1 MTRCLPDFVSPI
13 TKLLQKKQFRKCVQN
28 ARFKVMCGLPPAC
41 TSFFIEILVVEK
53 AWELA
58 CV

>member
-41 TSFFIEILVVEK
+41 TYFFIEILVVEK
-53 AWELA
+53 A
-58 CV
+58 